1 MIGSLA
7 GNSRQHSNDAPKGL
21 ARSDIRQV
29 INDVRRPGAATA
41 LGRLTAAALGLLL
54 VVAPAAATAA
64 GAPAAPPT
72 LRVGA
77 ATLSRCAGLPARSTY
92 CGRLDRPLDSSGA
105 LRGNVSIYFEFY
117 PHTGPGKAAG
127 LLVATEGGPGY
138 PATGSRGEY
147 LALFEPLRRTRDV
160 LIMDNR
166 GTGRSGALDCP
177 ELQSAE
183 RWTTGMV
190 GACGESLGDRAALFG
205 TAPAADDLAAILT
218 VLGAAKIDLYGDSY
232 GTYFEQVFAVRHPG
246 MLRSVVLDGA
256 YPLNGPD
263 YAWYPTY
270 APAMRDKF
278 DLACRRSPGCSKL
291 PGSSMDHIGSLIA
304 RLRLEPPSAHAADAE
319 GRERRFTADPAHL
332 ATLMFGSAPALA
344 TVRELDAAARAYLGG
359 DRAPLFRLMA
369 ETVASV
375 DSEDARNAAA
385 DITQWSAGLEAA
397 VMCHDPPQ
405 IFDMRLPPALRAA
418 DRDRALAERRRSH
431 PDTYAPF
438 SIDEYRGMPLDYS
451 FIDQCV
457 AWPVAP
463 AAHPAGQAG
472 PPNAVYPDVPAL
484 IVSGELDNLTTP
496 ADGAAVA
503 AAFKRGRQVL
513 VANSFHVNALP
524 HARSRCAAG
533 IVRHFIATL
542 DPGDVA
548 CAAEVA
554 PIRLVPRFAAHA
566 DEVEPALGQAR
577 NAASDADLRLASAAV
592 QTVGDVLVRAADNS
606 SGHGVGLRG
615 GVFEIAAAGD
625 SRRVTLD
632 RVRWTKDLT
641 VSGTIEERLD
651 IAHTVHAT
659 VTIRGAGQVPGTLDI
674 LWPDRVSNA
683 RARIQGEIAGRAV
696 DARMPAP

>member
-1 MIGSLA
+1 M
-7 GNSRQHSNDAPKGL
+7 
-21 ARSDIRQV
+21 
-29 INDVRRPGAATA
+29 RRRGTVAA
-41 LGRLTAAALGLLL
+41 LGRLQAAALGLLL
-54 VVAPAAATAA
+54 VGASAAEAAAPGTPAAGDGRAARGDAAAAVAPASA
-64 GAPAAPPT
+64 GALAAPQR
-72 LRVGA
+72 LRRGA
-77 ATLSRCAGLPARSTY
+77 VTLSRCAGLPAARATY

-105 LRGNVSIYFEFY
+105 VSGDVSIYFEFY

-138 PATGSRGEY
+138 PATQSRGEY

-183 RWTTGMV
+183 RWTTAMV

-218 VLGAAKIDLYGDSY
+218 ELGAAKIDLYGDSY

-278 DLACRRSPGCSKL
+278 DLACRRSPDCSQI
-291 PGSSMDHIGSLIA
+291 PGSSVDHIRPLIA
-304 RLRLEPPSAHAADAE
+304 RLRLEPASAHAADGE
-319 GRERRFTADPAHL
+319 GKERRFTADPAHL
-332 ATLMFGSAPALA
+332 ATVMFGSAPALA

-359 DRAPLFRLMA
+359 DRAPLLRLMA
-369 ETVASV
+369 ETVGSV
-375 DSEDARNAAA
+375 DSADARNAAA

-418 DRDRALAERRRSH
+418 DRDRALAARRRSY

-463 AAHPAGQAG
+463 ATHPAGQAG
-472 PPNAVYPDVPAL
+472 PPNALYPDVPAL

-513 VANSFHVNALP
+513 IANSFHVNALP
-524 HARSRCAAG
+524 HARSGCAAG
-533 IVRHFIATL
+533 IVRHFLATL

-548 CAAEVA
+548 CAAEV
-554 PIRLVPRFAAHA
+554 PPVRLVPRFAAHA
-566 DEVEPALGQAR
+566 DDVDPALPATR
-577 NAASDADLRLASAAV
+577 NAASDAELRLARATLE
-592 QTVGDVLVRAADNS
+592 TVGDVLVRAAGNS
-606 SGHGVGLRG
+606 AGHGVGLRG
-615 GVFEIAAAGD
+615 GAFTIIQDGG
-625 SRRVTLD
+625 SRRIRLE
-632 RVRWTKDLT
+632 RVRWTEDLA
-641 VSGTIEERLD
+641 VSGTLD
-651 IAHTVHAT
+651 QSGDAAGTVAAK
-659 VTIRGAGQVPGTLDI
+659 VTIEGPRQERGTLG
-674 LWPDRVSNA
+674 LGWPDR
-683 RARIQGEIAGRAV
+683 RAGAEADIEGTIGGRHVHAHV
-696 DARMPAP
+696 AAP